1 MVLSPS
7 LLLAFLGVL
16 VALAA
21 GAFALGRSL
30 GQSAE
35 RGVASIDA
43 SRIASERA
51 RFEAIAQ
58 RVPVL
63 ERELASLRVFLEERE
78 AKLAEAQARLAE
90 TQARLSETQKGAAEK
105 LELMARAETSLKDAF
120 QALSMDALE
129 KSRAAFL
136 DQAQATFGQFR
147 ESALRDF
154 AAKETTFAQLVAP
167 IRDSLTKFE
176 SHVHE
181 IEQKRSEAY
190 VGLSEQFASFK
201 EGQALL
207 RGETERLV
215 TALRAPSVRG
225 RWGEFQLRR
234 VVEMAGMIQ
243 HCDFVEQKTIE
254 GEDGRLRP
262 DLIVYL
268 PGGKTV
274 VVDAK
279 VPLSAYLDAKD
290 ARDENARREFIQ
302 QHARQLRKHVSEL
315 SDKSYADQLSS
326 SPDFVVMYVPIES
339 AFADAVQ
346 ADPSLLDDAIEGN
359 VIPAGPMTLLSLL
372 KGAAYGWRQ
381 ERIAQSAEQIS
392 ELGKELYNRISVMAA
407 HLSQVGEALGRATLA
422 YNKAM
427 QGEICA
433 FSFEDLW
440 QWPLPVHGCVHP
452 VHSRRSNPRIRPGTP
467 SLPKSRSPARASRM
481 KRA

>member
-1 MVLSPS
+1 MAFSS
-7 LLLAFLGVL
+7 AFLLAALAVL
-16 VALAA
+16 VLVTA
-21 GAFALGRSL
+21 GAFALGRNL

-35 RGVASIDA
+35 RAVLSVEA
-43 SRIASERA
+43 SRIANERA

-58 RVPVL
+58 RVPLL
-63 ERELASLRVFLEERE
+63 ERDLAAARALLDERE
-78 AKLAEAQARLAE
+78 AKLNEAQVRIAEAL
-90 TQARLSETQKGAAEK
+90 TRLSESEKAAAEK
-105 LELMARAETSLKDAF
+105 LELIARAETSMKDAF
-120 QALSMDALE
+120 QALSMDALD

-147 ESALRDF
+147 ESALKDF
-154 AAKETTFAQLVAP
+154 AAKETTFAQLVSP
-167 IRDSLTKFE
+167 IRESLSKFE

-181 IEQKRSEAY
+181 IEQKRGEAY
-190 VGLSEQFASFK
+190 AGISEQFASFK
-201 EGQALL
+201 EGQTLL

-234 VVEMAGMIQ
+234 VVEMAGMVQ
-243 HCDFVEQKTIE
+243 HCDFVEQSTIQ

-262 DLIVYL
+262 DLIVRL

-302 QHARQLRKHVSEL
+302 QHARQVRKHVTEL
-315 SDKSYADQLSS
+315 SDKSYSDQLSS

-346 ADPSLLDDAIEGN
+346 QDPALLDDAVSGN

-381 ERIAQSAEQIS
+381 ERIAESAEQIS
-392 ELGKELYNRISVMAA
+392 ELGKELYNRISVMAS

-422 YNKAM
+422 YNKAIGSM
-427 QGEICA
+427 ESRVLVQARRFKELGAAVGEDIPEIETVSHA
-433 FSFEDLW
+433 PRQLAIPGLEPEDG
-440 QWPLPVHGCVHP
+440 QD
-452 VHSRRSNPRIRPGTP
+452 
-467 SLPKSRSPARASRM
+467 
-481 KRA
+481 

>member
-1 MVLSPS
+1 MVLSS
-7 LLLAFLGVL
+7 ALLLAALVVL
-16 VALAA
+16 VLVGA
-21 GAFALGRSL
+21 GAFALGRNL
-30 GQSAE
+30 GRSAE
-35 RGVASIDA
+35 RAVLSVEA
-43 SRIASERA
+43 SRIATERA

-58 RVPVL
+58 RVPLL
-63 ERELASLRVFLEERE
+63 ERDLAAARALVEERE
-78 AKLAEAQARLAE
+78 AKLNEAQVRIAEAL
-90 TQARLSETQKGAAEK
+90 TRLSESEKAAAEK
-105 LELMARAETSLKDAF
+105 LELIARAETSMKDAF
-120 QALSMDALE
+120 QALSMDALD

-147 ESALRDF
+147 ESALKDF
-154 AAKETTFAQLVAP
+154 AAKETTFSQLVSP
-167 IRDSLTKFE
+167 IRESLSKFE

-181 IEQKRSEAY
+181 IEQKRGEAY
-190 VGLSEQFASFK
+190 AGISEQFASFK
-201 EGQALL
+201 EGQTLL

-234 VVEMAGMIQ
+234 VVEMAGMVQ
-243 HCDFVEQKTIE
+243 HCDFVEQSTIQ

-262 DLIVYL
+262 DLIVRL

-290 ARDENARREFIQ
+290 ARDENARRDFIQ
-302 QHARQLRKHVSEL
+302 QHARQVRKHVNEL
-315 SDKSYADQLSS
+315 SDKSYSDQLSS

-346 ADPSLLDDAIEGN
+346 ADPSLLDDAVSGN

-381 ERIAQSAEQIS
+381 ERIAESAEQIS
-392 ELGKELYNRISVMAA
+392 ELGKELYNRISVMAS

-422 YNKAM
+422 YNKAIGSM
-427 QGEICA
+427 ESRVLVQARRFKELGAAVGEDIPEIETVSHA
-433 FSFEDLW
+433 PRQLAIPGLEPEDD
-440 QWPLPVHGCVHP
+440 PD
-452 VHSRRSNPRIRPGTP
+452 
-467 SLPKSRSPARASRM
+467 
-481 KRA
+481 

>member
-16 VALAA
+16 VVVAA
-21 GAFALGRSL
+21 AAFAVGRSL
-30 GQSAE
+30 GQSGE
-35 RGVASIDA
+35 RAVTSTDA

-63 ERELASLRVFLEERE
+63 ERDLAASRALLDERE
-78 AKLAEAQARLAE
+78 AKLATAQAKLAE
-90 TQARLSETQKGAAEK
+90 TLARLSESEKSAAEK

-147 ESALRDF
+147 ESALKDF

-167 IRDSLTKFE
+167 IRESLSKFE

-181 IEQKRSEAY
+181 IERKRGEAY

-201 EGQALL
+201 EGQTLL

-234 VVEMAGMIQ
+234 VVEMAGMVQ
-243 HCDFVEQKTIE
+243 HCDFVEQKGIQ

-262 DLIVYL
+262 DLIVHL

-290 ARDENARREFIQ
+290 ARDDDERREFIQ
-302 QHARQLRKHVSEL
+302 QHAKQLRKHVGDL
-315 SDKSYADQLSS
+315 KDKSYSDQLSS

-346 ADPSLLDDAIEGN
+346 ADPKLLDEAVEGN

-381 ERIAQSAEQIS
+381 ERIAESAEQIS
-392 ELGKELYNRISVMAA
+392 ELGKELYNRISVMAS

-422 YNKAM
+422 YNKAIGSM
-427 QGEICA
+427 ESRVLVQARRFKELGAAVGDDIPEIETVSHAPRQLAIPGLEPEEDQG
-433 FSFEDLW
+433 
-440 QWPLPVHGCVHP
+440 
-452 VHSRRSNPRIRPGTP
+452 
-467 SLPKSRSPARASRM
+467 
-481 KRA
+481 

>member
-1 MVLSPS
+1 MVLSPA
-7 LLLAFLGVL
+7 LLLALLVILVL
-16 VALAA
+16 VAAA
-21 GAFALGRSL
+21 AFALGRGV

-35 RGVASIDA
+35 RAVTTIDA
-43 SRIASERA
+43 ARVAAERA

-58 RVPVL
+58 RVPGL
-63 ERELASLRVFLEERE
+63 ERDLSAARGQIDERE
-78 AKLAEAQARLAE
+78 AKLREAEARLAE
-90 TQARLSETQKGAAEK
+90 ALARLSESEKSAAEK

-120 QALSMDALE
+120 QALSLDALE

-147 ESALRDF
+147 ESALKDF
-154 AAKETTFAQLVAP
+154 AVKETTFAQLVAP
-167 IRDSLTKFE
+167 VRESLSKFE
-176 SHVHE
+176 SHVRE
-181 IEQKRSEAY
+181 LEQKRSEAY
-190 VGLSEQFASFK
+190 AGLSEQFASFK

-243 HCDFVEQKTIE
+243 HCDFVEQRAIQ
-254 GEDGRLRP
+254 GEEGRLRP
-262 DLIVYL
+262 DLIVHL

-290 ARDENARREFIQ
+290 ARDENERRDLMQ
-302 QHARQLRKHVSEL
+302 QHAKQLRKHVGEL

-346 ADPSLLDDAIEGN
+346 ADPSLLDDAVEGN

-381 ERIAQSAEQIS
+381 ERIARNAEQIS
-392 ELGKELYNRISVMAA
+392 ELGKDLYNRLSVMAS
-407 HLSQVGEALGRATLA
+407 HLGQVGEALGRATLA
-422 YNKAM
+422 YNKAIGSM
-427 QGEICA
+427 ESRVLVQARRFKELGAAAGEDIPELETISHA
-433 FSFEDLW
+433 PRQLAIPGLEPEDDER
-440 QWPLPVHGCVHP
+440 G
-452 VHSRRSNPRIRPGTP
+452 
-467 SLPKSRSPARASRM
+467 
-481 KRA
+481 

>member
-1 MVLSPS
+1 MSLSFP
-7 LLLAFLGVL
+7 LLLAAL
-16 VALAA
+16 VIMILVAA

-35 RGVASIDA
+35 RAVLSVDA
-43 SRIASERA
+43 GRIATERA

-58 RVPVL
+58 RVPLL
-63 ERELASLRVFLEERE
+63 ERELAAARALVDERE
-78 AKLAEAQARLAE
+78 AKLAEAQVRIAE
-90 TQARLSETQKGAAEK
+90 ALTRLSESEKAAAEK
-105 LELMARAETSLKDAF
+105 LELMARAETSMKDAF
-120 QALSMDALE
+120 QALSMDALA

-147 ESALRDF
+147 ESALKDF
-154 AAKETTFAQLVAP
+154 AAKETTFAQLVSP
-167 IRDSLTKFE
+167 IRESLSKFE

-181 IEQKRSEAY
+181 IEQKRGEAY
-190 VGLSEQFASFK
+190 AGLSEQFASFK
-201 EGQALL
+201 EGQVLL

-243 HCDFVEQKTIE
+243 HCDFVEQSTIQ

-262 DLIVYL
+262 DLIVRL

-279 VPLSAYLDAKD
+279 VPLSAYMDARD

-302 QHARQLRKHVSEL
+302 QHARQLRKHVAEL
-315 SDKSYADQLSS
+315 SDKSYSDQLPS

-346 ADPSLLDDAIEGN
+346 ADPALLDDAVSGN

-392 ELGKELYNRISVMAA
+392 ELGKELYNRIGVMAA

-422 YNKAM
+422 YNKAVGSM
-427 QGEICA
+427 ESRVLVQARRFKELGAAVGEDIPEMETVSHA
-433 FSFEDLW
+433 PRQLAIPGLEPEDDL
-440 QWPLPVHGCVHP
+440 H
-452 VHSRRSNPRIRPGTP
+452 
-467 SLPKSRSPARASRM
+467 
-481 KRA
+481 